1 MEATAGT
8 RSPLETGALVA
19 LASLAFAGVVGAIAV
34 LSADSDTGAL
44 GVGVGLGMAV
54 FLNGATLAV
63 ALACLA
69 RGRAVPVAL
78 MGIGAA
84 GSAMD
89 LIALAALFEI
99 DDETYAKIT
108 AIASIWSFL
117 ALVVLGLLLAAP
129 SSEPLARGLKL
140 AAITAAALTG
150 LFLTVLVLTAG
161 GGDVVASAGPF
172 PVETFA
178 EEELLRP
185 LALSFVLLAPL
196 WFAALAATR
205 LSPRR

>member
-1 MEATAGT
+1 VEATAAT

-19 LASLAFAGVVGAIAV
+19 LAFLAFAGVVGAVAV

-44 GVGVGLGMAV
+44 GVGVGLGTAV

-78 MGIGAA
+78 MGVGAA
-84 GSAMD
+84 GTAVD

-99 DDETYAKIT
+99 EDETYAKLT

-117 ALVVLGLLLAAP
+117 ALVVLGLVLAAP
-129 SSEPLARGLKL
+129 GPELLARGLKL
-140 AAITAAALTG
+140 AAVGAAALSG

-161 GGDVVASAGPF
+161 GDDVVVSAGPF

-178 EEELLRP
+178 EEELFRP
-185 LALSFVLLAPL
+185 LALSLVLLAPL